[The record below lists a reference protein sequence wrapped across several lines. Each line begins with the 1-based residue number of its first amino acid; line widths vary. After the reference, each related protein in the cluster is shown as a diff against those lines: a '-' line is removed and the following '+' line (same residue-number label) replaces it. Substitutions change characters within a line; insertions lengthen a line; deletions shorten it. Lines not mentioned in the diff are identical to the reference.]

1 MGNGC
6 NGQRESVGKV
16 YSGFYTRP
24 NWRKDQHKLGR
35 HSWETQ
41 NKYICQQVQQSEISR
56 SSTQYTKYNVSIR
69 ENNSPV
75 YWVNLLGT
83 STILLWSNGPC
94 WKRLTFVGCFK
105 VADTWSSVVSFTELP
120 VSTSVCWYL
129 VIWVV
134 VATWL
139 CPSWTTTTRNRIEI
153 LFCSIH
159 LSGLHLLLG
168 RFFLFRPLG
177 YRPQCASF
185 LARRL
190 KNCIAQALNW
200 STVVE
205 WAALVL

>member
-83 STILLWSNGPC
+83 STILLWNNGPC
-94 WKRLTFVGCFK
+94 WKRLTSVGCFK
-105 VADTWSSVVSFTELP
+105 VADTWWWVSPNCRCLHRFVDALSFEWSWRRDYVRHGPPQPGIESKYYSVLFTFP
-120 VSTSVCWYL
+120 AC
-129 VIWVV
+129 I
-134 VATWL
+134 
-139 CPSWTTTTRNRIEI
+139 
-153 LFCSIH
+153 
-159 LSGLHLLLG
+159 
-168 RFFLFRPLG
+168 FFSAVFFVFRPLG

>member
-83 STILLWSNGPC
+83 STITALEQRPLLEATDV
-94 WKRLTFVGCFK
+94 RRMFQGCGYL
-105 VADTWSSVVSFTELP
+105 VVSFTELP
-120 VSTSVCWYL
+120 VSTSVC
-129 VIWVV
+129 
-134 VATWL
+134 
-139 CPSWTTTTRNRIEI
+139 
-153 LFCSIH
+153 
-159 LSGLHLLLG
+159 
-168 RFFLFRPLG
+168 
-177 YRPQCASF
+177 
-185 LARRL
+185 
-190 KNCIAQALNW
+190 
-200 STVVE
+200 
-205 WAALVL
+205 